1 MKKYFEILGLE
12 VGANE
17 KQIQEAYQKLSKEL
31 RLNSSEDIEN
41 IQKEYDKVQEAYN
54 FLIMDINKSINSNIK
69 IEDKININNNL
80 NKSPMKNFT
89 FKEIIFSMLLI
100 FIATG
105 IWGLFL
111 QNLGYFKNEGVVVD
125 ENNVQN
131 VRVLNTVDT
140 NVQGGEVNVSGN
152 VSVGNTV
159 SVSIDEVLGE
169 DDKKYYFKNN

>member
-17 KQIQEAYQKLSKEL
+17 KQIQEAYQKLSREL
-31 RLNSSEDIEN
+31 RLNNSEDIEN

-54 FLIMDINKSINSNIK
+54 VLIMDINKNINSNIK
-69 IEDKININNNL
+69 NENKININNNL
-80 NKSPMKNFT
+80 NKSTMKNFT
-89 FKEIIFSMLLI
+89 FKEIILSMLLI

-111 QNLGYFKNEGVVVD
+111 QNLGFFKNDGVVVD

-140 NVQGGEVNVSGN
+140 NVQGEVNVSGN
-152 VSVGNTV
+152 VTVGNTV

-169 DDKKYYFKNN
+169 DDKKYYFKNK

>member
-54 FLIMDINKSINSNIK
+54 VLIMDINKNINSNIK
-69 IEDKININNNL
+69 NENKINIDNNL
-80 NKSPMKNFT
+80 NKSTMKNFT